1 MEHKSPSPNASAA
14 AAWKVPRSKAH
25 LFNQKIEDRILQ
37 AIRPALFGDYWEYPS
52 LILEFEKKF
61 SQFVELEHV
70 VAVQSG
76 TAALILAL
84 KAAGLQP
91 GDEVITVANSDMSTT
106 SAIVNC
112 GATPVFCDIL
122 ASDYTIDPQL
132 VESLISERTRGLL
145 PVDLYGHPANIKQLQ
160 QIARRH
166 GLFIV
171 EDAALATASRDFG
184 RPMGAFADLV
194 CFSTTSTKQIG
205 GIGNGGMVATA
216 DQYLREKLELYR
228 SYGLSPARKRNLHAG
243 SDQQVDG
250 LNLQMTP
257 VNAAVVTL
265 KLDYLPAWTERRK
278 QIARQYENRLRDIEG
293 ITLASFRPESEP
305 VRREFVLRVRD
316 RNRIFDIL
324 RERGVQAALN
334 YFPAAHQ
341 REVYREQNLP
351 GTDSLALTEDTIRET
366 LSLPIDPLLT
376 DDDIDYVCDNL
387 IEAVRGQAG

>member
-1 MEHKSPSPNASAA
+1 MEHKSPSPNAAV
-14 AAWKVPRSKAH
+14 AWKVPRSKAH
-25 LFNQKIEDRILQ
+25 LFNQKIEDQILQ

-61 SQFVELEHV
+61 SQFIELEHV

-84 KAAGLQP
+84 KAAGLRP

-112 GATPVFCDIL
+112 GATPVFCDVL
-122 ASDYTIDPQL
+122 DSDYTIDPRL

-171 EDAALATASRDFG
+171 QDAALATASRDFD

-205 GIGNGGMVATA
+205 GVGNGGMVATA
-216 DQYLREKLELYR
+216 DQHLREKLELYR
-228 SYGLSPARKRNLHAG
+228 SYGLSQDRKRNLHAG

-265 KLDYLPAWTERRK
+265 KLGYLPDWTERRK
-278 QIARQYENRLRDIEG
+278 QITQQYENRLRDIEG
-293 ITLASFRPESEP
+293 ITLASFRRESEP

-316 RNRIFDIL
+316 RNRAFDIL
-324 RERGVQAALN
+324 RERGIQAALN
-334 YFPAAHQ
+334 YFPPAHQ
-341 REVYREQNLP
+341 REVYREQSLP
-351 GTDSLALTEDTIRET
+351 GSDSLAITEDISRET
-366 LSLPIDPLLT
+366 LSLPVDPLLT

-387 IEAVRGQAG
+387 IKAVRGQAG

>member
-1 MEHKSPSPNASAA
+1 MEHKSSSPNAA

-25 LFNQKIEDRILQ
+25 LFNREIEDQILQ

-52 LILEFEKKF
+52 LISEFEMKF
-61 SQFVELEHV
+61 SQFIELEHV

-76 TAALILAL
+76 TAALVLAL
-84 KAAGLQP
+84 KAAGLRP

-132 VESLISERTRGLL
+132 VESRISERTRGLL
-145 PVDLYGHPANIKQLQ
+145 PVDLYGHPANTKQLQ

-171 EDAALATASRDFG
+171 QDAALATASRDFD
-184 RPMGAFADLV
+184 RRMGAFADLV

-216 DQYLREKLELYR
+216 DRRLRERLELHR
-228 SYGLSPARKRNLHAG
+228 SYGLRPAKKRNLHAG

-257 VNAAVVTL
+257 VNAAVVAL
-265 KLDYLPAWTERRK
+265 KLGYLPAWTQRRK
-278 QIARQYENRLRDIEG
+278 QIARHYENRLGNVEG
-293 ITLASFRPESEP
+293 ITLAAFRPESEP

-316 RNRIFDIL
+316 RNRVFDIL
-324 RERGVQAALN
+324 RDRGIQAALN

-341 REVYREQNLP
+341 REVYRERSLP
-351 GTDSLALTEDTIRET
+351 GSDSLAITEDTIRET
-366 LSLPIDPLLT
+366 LSLPVDPLLT

-387 IEAVRGQAG
+387 IKAVRGQAG